1 MGRLKTCSTPA
12 GVVFVYGVDGMN
24 SMLRI
29 ADVNMNRAREGLR
42 VVEEAARFVLADAGL
57 TASLK
62 DLRHR
67 ISRLETAFPGGRAA
81 LVAAR
86 DSAHDIGARIHE
98 PQLRRDLFDT
108 VTANWKR
115 VQEATR
121 ALEEAARGCDARL
134 AHRIKE
140 IRFEVYARE
149 QEFMECL
156 AAGRRRVS
164 FAGVKLYM
172 VVGSAN
178 TGGRPL
184 TDVVAEAVRGGVGA
198 VQLREKEAG
207 ASRII
212 ALARDVSRIC
222 REAGALFII
231 NDRADIAAAVDADGV
246 HLGQEDLPVEAARR
260 ILGRSKLIGLST
272 RNVGQALDAR
282 ARGADYIGV
291 GPVFA
296 TPTKEGRPAA
306 GLEFVRAVRDRVRIP
321 FVAIG
326 GIDLENCARVLRAGA
341 RRVAA
346 VRALAGAPDV
356 YRAADAFMRMINKYG
371 EDSE

>member
-1 MGRLKTCSTPA
+1 
-12 GVVFVYGVDGMN
+12 MN